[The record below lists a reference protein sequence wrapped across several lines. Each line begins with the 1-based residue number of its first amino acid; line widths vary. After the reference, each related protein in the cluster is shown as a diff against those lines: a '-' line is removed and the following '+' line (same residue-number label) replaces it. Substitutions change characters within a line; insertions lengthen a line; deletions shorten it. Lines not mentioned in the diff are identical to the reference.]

1 MTIETL
7 RSQRTVAQSDVKI
20 KMHTDFYDQ
29 IQTLRNAGNPF
40 AIATVVRAE
49 KPTSAKVGAKAII
62 TEDGNL
68 SGWIGGSC
76 AEPTVKREAKKALQ
90 DRQPRLIR
98 LCPPEKLGQAPQEGV
113 IEIALTCI
121 SGGTLEI
128 YIEPQLAQP
137 HLVVIGHLA
146 TAEALVSLGKDL
158 GWRVSLMGLDVTRER
173 FPGPDQIWD
182 ELDFSK
188 LSITKN
194 AYIVVA
200 SHGNYDEDMLVAA
213 LQSQAPYVA
222 LIASK
227 KRASAILQYLNEANL
242 TQEQIA
248 RLKYP
253 AGLDFGAVTPE
264 EIALS
269 ILAEIIQR
277 RRQSPTVHGLDTSR
291 HEHTGLLDHQLPI
304 TNKQPSTEAIDP
316 VCGMTVEI
324 ATAHFTSKYNGK
336 TYYFCAA
343 GCKRSFDKEPGKYI
357 QTEASL

>member
-1 MTIETL
+1 M
-7 RSQRTVAQSDVKI
+7 Q
-20 KMHTDFYDQ
+20 TDFYDQ
-29 IQTLRNAGNPF
+29 FQKLRERGNPF
-40 AIATVVRAE
+40 VIATVVRAE

-62 TEDGNL
+62 NEEGVLN
-68 SGWIGGSC
+68 GWIGGSC

-90 DRQPRLIR
+90 DGLPRLIR
-98 LCPPEKLGQAPQEGV
+98 LCPPEKMGQAPQEGV

-146 TAEALVSLGKDL
+146 TAEALVSLGKGL

-173 FPGPDQIWD
+173 FPNADHIFD

-194 AYIVVA
+194 THVVVA

-213 LQSQAPYVA
+213 LRSDAPYVA

-227 KRASAILQYLNEANL
+227 TRSAAILQYLRESDI
-242 TQEQIA
+242 TDEQIA

-277 RRQSPTVHGLDTSR
+277 RRRGDMDVGLAPNESKDKIAS
-291 HEHTGLLDHQLPI
+291 
-304 TNKQPSTEAIDP
+304 EAALEARDP
-316 VCGMTVEI
+316 VCDMLVEI
-324 ATAHFTSKYNGK
+324 ATAHFISEYEGK
-336 TYYFCAA
+336 TFYFCSA

-357 QTEASL
+357 RTEKSTR

>member
-1 MTIETL
+1 M
-7 RSQRTVAQSDVKI
+7 R
-20 KMHTDFYDQ
+20 TDFYDE
-29 IQTLRNAGNPF
+29 IQKLHETGDPF
-40 AIATVVRAE
+40 AVATVVRAE
-49 KPTSAKVGAKAII
+49 KPTSAKMGAKAII
-62 TEDGNL
+62 TEEGAL

-90 DRQPRLIR
+90 DGQPRLIR
-98 LCPPEKLGQAPQEGV
+98 LCPAEKMGTAPQEGV

-137 HLVVIGHLA
+137 HLLVIGHLA
-146 TAEALVSLGKDL
+146 TAEALVRLGKDM

-173 FPGPDQIWD
+173 FPDTDQIFED
-182 ELDFSK
+182 LDFSQ
-188 LSITKN
+188 LTITKN
-194 AYIVVA
+194 TYIVVA

-222 LIASK
+222 FIASK
-227 KRASAILQYLNEANL
+227 KRASVILQYLNEANL

-277 RRQSPTVHGLDTSR
+277 RRQLPTLAPGAHLPRTQVLGSAGVTNYQSPISTSPASA
-291 HEHTGLLDHQLPI
+291 LQLPMAE
-304 TNKQPSTEAIDP
+304 NPALEARDP

-324 ATAHFTSKYNGK
+324 PTARFTSEYAGT
-336 TYYFCAA
+336 TYYFCAS
-343 GCKRSFDKEPGKYI
+343 GCKRSFDKEPRKYI
-357 QTEASL
+357 QPESSR

>member
-1 MTIETL
+1 M
-7 RSQRTVAQSDVKI
+7 
-20 KMHTDFYDQ
+20 
-29 IQTLRNAGNPF
+29 
-40 AIATVVRAE
+40 
-49 KPTSAKVGAKAII
+49 
-62 TEDGNL
+62 
-68 SGWIGGSC
+68 
-76 AEPTVKREAKKALQ
+76 
-90 DRQPRLIR
+90 
-98 LCPPEKLGQAPQEGV
+98 

-146 TAEALVSLGKDL
+146 TAEALVNLSSDL
-158 GWRVSLMGLDVTRER
+158 GWRVSVLGLDVTSER
-173 FPGPDQIWD
+173 FPAADQIVD
-182 ELDFSK
+182 ELDFSR

-194 AYIVVA
+194 SHVIVA

-213 LQSQAPYVA
+213 LQSEAPYVA

-227 KRASAILQYLNEANL
+227 KRSTAILEYLNEANL
-242 TQEQIA
+242 TKEQIA

-277 RRQSPTVHGLDTSR
+277 RRQPQAANFQVSTL
-291 HEHTGLLDHQLPI
+291 ELPVA
-304 TNKQPSTEAIDP
+304 QPLAVETIDP

-324 ATAHFTSKYNGK
+324 ATAHFMSEYQGT

-343 GCKRSFDKEPGKYI
+343 ACKRSFDKEPGRYV
-357 QTEASL
+357 QTEHS

>member
-1 MTIETL
+1 M
-7 RSQRTVAQSDVKI
+7 
-20 KMHTDFYDQ
+20 
-29 IQTLRNAGNPF
+29 
-40 AIATVVRAE
+40 
-49 KPTSAKVGAKAII
+49 
-62 TEDGNL
+62 
-68 SGWIGGSC
+68 
-76 AEPTVKREAKKALQ
+76 
-90 DRQPRLIR
+90 
-98 LCPPEKLGQAPQEGV
+98 GQAPQEGV

-146 TAEALVSLGKDL
+146 TAEALVRLGKDL
-158 GWRVSLMGLDVTRER
+158 GWRVSLMGLDVSRER
-173 FPGPDQIWD
+173 FPQADQILED
-182 ELDFSK
+182 LDFSR

-194 AYIVVA
+194 TYVVVA
-200 SHGNYDEDMLVAA
+200 SHGNYDEDMLIAA
-213 LQSQAPYVA
+213 LQSKAPYVA

-227 KRASAILQYLNEANL
+227 KRASATLQYLHESSL

-277 RRQSPTVHGLDTSR
+277 RHQSLISNSPREVSASPSSTLELPLAAPPA
-291 HEHTGLLDHQLPI
+291 HE
-304 TNKQPSTEAIDP
+304 ARDP

-324 ATAHFTSKYNGK
+324 ATAHFTSQYEGVA
-336 TYYFCAA
+336 YYFCAA
-343 GCKRSFDKEPGKYI
+343 GCKRSFDKEPQKYI
-357 QTEASL
+357 QAISPR